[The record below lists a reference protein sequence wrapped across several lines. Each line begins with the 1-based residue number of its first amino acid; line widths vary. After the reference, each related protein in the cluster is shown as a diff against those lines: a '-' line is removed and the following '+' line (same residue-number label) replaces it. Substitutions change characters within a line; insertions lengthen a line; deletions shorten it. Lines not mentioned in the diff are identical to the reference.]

1 VTAARLVRPAL
12 WLACPAVHAAAREM
26 WAAPSLR
33 ERYPVYLAAMH
44 ALIRTSV
51 PLLEAAAAACRGLPA
66 GDPAG
71 DLLAGYFTA
80 HAAEESGH
88 DQWLLEDLAALGV
101 RRPDSLPDPAS
112 AQDIAA
118 LAGAQYYWIHHGHPA
133 CLLGYIAVLEGCPP
147 DAVMVAGLPA
157 RTGLPAAGFR
167 TLAWH
172 ASQDPAHSRELARL
186 LERLPL
192 TGEVVAAVARNAAW
206 TAMRAAAVL
215 HRLAAEPPASVPRPG
230 LPLPGEPLAR
240 RT

>member
-51 PLLEAAAAACRGLPA
+51 PLLEAAAAACRGRAA
-66 GDPAG
+66 GDPAA

-80 HAAEESGH
+80 HAAEERGH

-101 RRPDSLPDPAS
+101 RRPDTLPGAAC

-147 DAVMVAGLPA
+147 DAAMVAGLPA

-192 TGEVVAAVARNAAW
+192 SGEVVASVARNAAW

-215 HRLAAEPPASVPRPG
+215 RRLAEEPLAGEPVTG
-230 LPLPGEPLAR
+230 PLAGEPLAR
-240 RT
+240 PA